1 MPTLP
6 FKPNLRLVFLLACE
20 IFACTLLAAGSASAA
35 PLTAQ
40 QVIDR
45 IKAQAGGS
53 WQGATV
59 DTFKA
64 GDPNTPVTGIATTFM
79 STLDVLQRA
88 AASGKNLI
96 ITHEPTFYNH
106 LDKLDDLQGDPVVEA
121 KLEFIRQ
128 HHLVIWRFHDHFH
141 LPNHDG
147 IMHGMTDALG
157 WQERRNPA
165 DEHLFTFPPTTV
177 RDMAGDIKHRLDI
190 RTLRVVGDPTLKITK
205 VGFLPGASGSAKQIK
220 MLERPEVEALL
231 IGEAPEWET
240 ISYVRDAVAQRK
252 HKALIIL
259 GHTVSEEAG
268 MRYCAQWLKAFIPET
283 PIEFIPAG
291 EPFWTPK

>member
-1 MPTLP
+1 M
-6 FKPNLRLVFLLACE
+6 
-20 IFACTLLAAGSASAA
+20 TLLRFRKSLTLAFSAA
-35 PLTAQ
+35 CLPLAYTVLASGRTSTTPLTAQ

-45 IKAQAGGS
+45 IKTKAGGS
-53 WQGATV
+53 WQGDTV

-64 GDPNTPVTGIATTFM
+64 GDPNTPVTGIVTSFM

-106 LDKLDDLQGDPVVEA
+106 LDKLDDLRGDPVVAA
-121 KLEFIRQ
+121 KQEFIRQ
-128 HHLVIWRFHDHFH
+128 HHLVVWRFHDHFH
-141 LPNHDG
+141 LTNRDG
-147 IMHGMTDALG
+147 IMRGMTDALG
-157 WQERRNPA
+157 WQKFKNPSN
-165 DEHLFTFPPTTV
+165 EHLFALPETTV
-177 RDMAGDIKHRLDI
+177 AALSADVRKRLNI
-190 RTLRVVGDPTLKITK
+190 RTMRVVGNPGMKLIKI
-205 VGFLPGASGSAKQIK
+205 GFLPGASGAAKQIT
-220 MLERPEVEALL
+220 MLERDDVEALL

-240 ISYVRDAVAQRK
+240 ISYARDAVTEGK

-268 MRYCAQWLKAFIPET
+268 MRYCAQWLKTFIPET

-291 EPFWTPK
+291 EPFWTP

>member
-1 MPTLP
+1 
-6 FKPNLRLVFLLACE
+6 VLASGR
-20 IFACTLLAAGSASAA
+20 TSTT

-45 IKAQAGGS
+45 IKTKAGGS
-53 WQGATV
+53 WQGDTV

-64 GDPNTPVTGIATTFM
+64 GDPNTPVTGIVTSFM

-106 LDKLDDLQGDPVVEA
+106 LDKLDDLRGDSVVAA
-121 KLEFIRQ
+121 KQEFIRQ
-128 HHLVIWRFHDHFH
+128 HHLVVWRFHDHFH
-141 LPNHDG
+141 LTNRDG
-147 IMHGMTDALG
+147 IMRGMTDALG
-157 WQERRNPA
+157 WQKFKNPSN
-165 DEHLFTFPPTTV
+165 EHLFTLPDTTV
-177 RDMAGDIKHRLDI
+177 GALSADVRKRLNI
-190 RTLRVVGDPTLKITK
+190 RTMRVVGNPEMKLTKI
-205 VGFLPGASGSAKQIK
+205 GFLPGASGAAKQIT
-220 MLERPEVEALL
+220 MLERDDVEALL

-240 ISYVRDAVAQRK
+240 ISYARDAVTEGK

-268 MRYCAQWLKAFIPET
+268 MRYCAQWLKTFIPET

-291 EPFWTPK
+291 EPFWTP

>member
-1 MPTLP
+1 MTLP
-6 FKPNLRLVFLLACE
+6 RFRMSLTVAFLAVCP
-20 IFACTLLAAGSASAA
+20 FVARPAFSSGGASST

-45 IKAQAGGS
+45 IKAKAGGS
-53 WQGATV
+53 WDGNTV

-64 GDPNTPVTGIATTFM
+64 GDPNTPVTGIVTSFM

-88 AASGKNLI
+88 AASGRNLI

-106 LDKLDDLQGDPVVEA
+106 LDKLDDLQGDPVVSA
-121 KLEFIRQ
+121 KQEFILQ

-141 LPNHDG
+141 LTNRDG
-147 IMHGMTDALG
+147 IMRGMTDALG
-157 WQERRNPA
+157 WQKFKSPSN
-165 DEHLFTFPPTTV
+165 EHLFTFPETTV
-177 RDMAGDIKHRLDI
+177 AALSADIKKRLNI
-190 RTLRVVGDPTLKITK
+190 RTMRVVGNPEMKLTQI
-205 VGFLPGASGSAKQIK
+205 GFLPGASGAAKQIK
-220 MLERPEVEALL
+220 MLERDDVEALL

-240 ISYVRDAVAQRK
+240 ISYARDAVTEGK

-259 GHTVSEEAG
+259 GHTVSEESG
-268 MRYCAQWLKAFIPET
+268 MRYCAEWLKSFLPGI

-291 EPFWTPK
+291 EPFWTPQ

>member
-1 MPTLP
+1 M
-6 FKPNLRLVFLLACE
+6 
-20 IFACTLLAAGSASAA
+20 TLLRFRKSLTLAFSAA
-35 PLTAQ
+35 CLPLAYTVLASGRTSTTPLTAQ

-45 IKAQAGGS
+45 IKTKAGGS
-53 WQGATV
+53 WQGDTV

-64 GDPNTPVTGIATTFM
+64 GDPNTPVTGIVTSFM

-106 LDKLDDLQGDPVVEA
+106 LDKLDDLRGDPVVAA
-121 KLEFIRQ
+121 KQEFIRQ
-128 HHLVIWRFHDHFH
+128 HHLVVWRFHDHFH
-141 LPNHDG
+141 LTNRDG
-147 IMHGMTDALG
+147 IMRGMTDALG
-157 WQERRNPA
+157 WQKFKNPSN
-165 DEHLFTFPPTTV
+165 EHLFTLPDTTV
-177 RDMAGDIKHRLDI
+177 GALSADVRKRLNI
-190 RTLRVVGDPTLKITK
+190 RTMRVVGNPEMKLTKI
-205 VGFLPGASGSAKQIK
+205 GFLPGASGAAKQIM
-220 MLERPEVEALL
+220 MLERDDVEALL

-240 ISYVRDAVAQRK
+240 ISYARDAVTEGK

-268 MRYCAQWLKAFIPET
+268 MRYCAQWLKTFIPET

-291 EPFWTPK
+291 EPFWTP

>member
-1 MPTLP
+1 M
-6 FKPNLRLVFLLACE
+6 
-20 IFACTLLAAGSASAA
+20 TLLRFRKSLTLAFSAA
-35 PLTAQ
+35 CLPLAYTVLASGRTSTTPLTAQ

-45 IKAQAGGS
+45 IKTKAGGS
-53 WQGATV
+53 WQGDTV

-64 GDPNTPVTGIATTFM
+64 GDPNTPVTGIVTSFM

-106 LDKLDDLQGDPVVEA
+106 LDKLDDLRGDPVVAA
-121 KLEFIRQ
+121 KQEFIRQ
-128 HHLVIWRFHDHFH
+128 HHLVVWRFHDHFH
-141 LPNHDG
+141 LTNRDG
-147 IMHGMTDALG
+147 IMRGMTDALG
-157 WQERRNPA
+157 WQKFKNPSN
-165 DEHLFTFPPTTV
+165 EHLFTLPETTV
-177 RDMAGDIKHRLDI
+177 AALSADVRKRLNI
-190 RTLRVVGDPTLKITK
+190 RTMRVVGDPGMKLTKI
-205 VGFLPGASGSAKQIK
+205 GFLPGASGAAKQIT
-220 MLERPEVEALL
+220 MLERDDVEALL

-240 ISYVRDAVAQRK
+240 ISYARDAVTEGK

-268 MRYCAQWLKAFIPET
+268 MRYCAQWLKTFISET

-291 EPFWTPK
+291 EPFWTP

>member
-1 MPTLP
+1 MILTPNKSTLT
-6 FKPNLRLVFLLACE
+6 LALA
-20 IFACTLLAAGSASAA
+20 FACVAFAADAS

-45 IKAQAGGS
+45 IKAEAGGS

-64 GDPNTPVTGIATTFM
+64 GDPNTRVTGIATSFM
-79 STLDVLQRA
+79 ATLDVLERA

-106 LDKLDDLQGDPVVEA
+106 LDKLDDLEGDPVVAA

-141 LPNHDG
+141 LPNRDG
-147 IMHGMTDALG
+147 IMRGMTDALG
-157 WQERRNPA
+157 WQKFKNPS
-165 DEHLFTFPPTTV
+165 DEHLFTLPSTTV
-177 RDMAGDIKHRLDI
+177 SDLTGDIKRRLSI
-190 RTLRVVGDPTLKITK
+190 RTMRVVGKPDLKVTHI
-205 VGFLPGASGSAKQIK
+205 GFLPGASGSAKQIK
-220 MLERPEVEALL
+220 MLERDDVEALL

-240 ISYVRDAVAQRK
+240 ISYARDAVTEGK
-252 HKALIIL
+252 HKALIVL

-268 MRYCAQWLKAFIPET
+268 MRYCAQWLKAFLPGV
-283 PIEFIPAG
+283 PIEFVPAG
-291 EPFWTPK
+291 EPFWTPQ

>member
-1 MPTLP
+1 M
-6 FKPNLRLVFLLACE
+6 
-20 IFACTLLAAGSASAA
+20 TLLRSRKSLTLTFLAACLPVAYTVLASGRTSTT

-45 IKAQAGGS
+45 IKTKAGGS
-53 WQGATV
+53 WQGDTV

-64 GDPNTPVTGIATTFM
+64 GDPNTPVTGIVTSFM

-106 LDKLDDLQGDPVVEA
+106 LDKLDDLRGDPVVAA
-121 KLEFIRQ
+121 KQEFIRQ
-128 HHLVIWRFHDHFH
+128 HHLVVWRFHDHFH
-141 LPNHDG
+141 LTNRDG
-147 IMHGMTDALG
+147 IMRGMTDALG
-157 WQERRNPA
+157 WQKFKNPSN
-165 DEHLFTFPPTTV
+165 EHLFALPETTV
-177 RDMAGDIKHRLDI
+177 AALSADVRKRLNI
-190 RTLRVVGDPTLKITK
+190 RTMRVVGDPGMKLTKI
-205 VGFLPGASGSAKQIK
+205 GFLPGASGAAKQIT
-220 MLERPEVEALL
+220 MLERDDVEALL
-231 IGEAPEWET
+231 IGEVPEWET
-240 ISYVRDAVAQRK
+240 ISYARDAVTEGK

-268 MRYCAQWLKAFIPET
+268 MRYCAQWLTTFIPET

-291 EPFWTPK
+291 EPFWTP

>member
-1 MPTLP
+1 MALTKLESTLT
-6 FKPNLRLVFLLACE
+6 LALS
-20 IFACTLLAAGSASAA
+20 FACLAVGYTAFAADTASTA

-45 IKAQAGGS
+45 IKAKAGGS
-53 WQGATV
+53 WQGNTV

-64 GDPNTPVTGIATTFM
+64 GDPNTRVMGIATSFM
-79 STLDVLQRA
+79 STLNVLERA

-106 LDKLDDLQGDPVVEA
+106 LDKLDDLKGDPVVAA

-141 LPNHDG
+141 LTNHDG
-147 IMHGMTDALG
+147 ILHGMTGALG
-157 WQERRNPA
+157 WQKFKNPS
-165 DEHLFTFPPTTV
+165 DEHLFTLPAITV
-177 RDMAGDIKHRLDI
+177 SALAADIKSRLNI
-190 RTLRVVGDPTLKITK
+190 RTLRVVGKPELKVTQI
-205 VGFLPGASGSAKQIK
+205 GFLPGASGSAKQIK
-220 MLERPEVEALL
+220 MLERDDVEAML

-240 ISYVRDAVAQRK
+240 ISYVRDAVTEGK

-259 GHTVSEEAG
+259 GHTESEESG
-268 MRYCAQWLKAFIPET
+268 MRYCAQWLKSFLPGV
-283 PIEFIPAG
+283 PIEFVPAG
-291 EPFWTPK
+291 EPFWTPQ